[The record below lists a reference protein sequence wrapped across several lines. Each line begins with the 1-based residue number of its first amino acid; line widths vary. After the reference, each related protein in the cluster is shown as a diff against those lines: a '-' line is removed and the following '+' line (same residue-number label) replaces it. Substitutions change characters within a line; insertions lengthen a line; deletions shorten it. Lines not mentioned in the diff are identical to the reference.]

1 MGKDEQNIKS
11 IKIIYNINNNGL
23 FTIEYW
29 LEDIDFDIW
38 LEIFNCH
45 KENLYEYFLYNKQ
58 NEVIEKPMN
67 SEKNIYYRLES
78 NDENLHSWIDYI
90 PFIENSL
97 DNSLTESVNKN
108 TKKL

>member
-1 MGKDEQNIKS
+1 MGKDEQSIRS

-23 FTIEYW
+23 FTIEYY
-29 LEDIDFDIW
+29 LENTDFDIW
-38 LEIFNCH
+38 LEIFNSH

-58 NEVIEKPMN
+58 NEIIETPVN
-67 SEKNIYYRLES
+67 NEKNIYYRLES

-97 DNSLTESVNKN
+97 NDSLNESLNKN